1 MNPIF
6 DMQEK
11 YMKELEDQYDFMQN
25 EKKARKFQIVRSI
38 TKLQKFWR
46 FYYRM
51 KKRIAANKIGSW
63 YRERRYQI
71 SDFRDKMKEL
81 RQI

>member
-63 YRERRYQI
+63 YRERRY
-71 SDFRDKMKEL
+71 
-81 RQI
+81 